1 MSHSSIRIVI
11 VGGGLAGHRAA
22 DALQRAGFTGQVVL
36 VTDEPHLPYDR
47 PPLSKQVLAGA
58 VEASTLI
65 YPLLPANVDMR
76 LSTRATALH
85 VDRSVISTSAGDI
98 DYDRLLIATGRRAR
112 PWPGTPGLAGFH
124 TLRTLDD
131 VARFRAALEPNLP
144 VAIIGAGFIG
154 CETAATLSGLG
165 VKQVSLIDVAQHPM
179 PVLGREVG
187 ERAAALHRS
196 RGVDLHLRA
205 RVAGFGGTDS
215 VETVRLED
223 GREVPARLV
232 LVAIGSAPNSEWLAD
247 SGLPLVDGALRC
259 DQHCIVL
266 GTDNIGV
273 AGDIARFP
281 YPGAPDGE
289 VCVEHWAIARDMGTL
304 AAENLIAEP
313 GARRDYRTVP
323 TFWSD
328 QYDVKIKSAGL
339 LAIADRVEIV
349 DDAGPYSFVAEAY
362 RAEELVGAVAFN
374 RNRAIIGY
382 QQRLLAGLA
391 AG

>member
-1 MSHSSIRIVI
+1 
-11 VGGGLAGHRAA
+11 
-22 DALQRAGFTGQVVL
+22 
-36 VTDEPHLPYDR
+36 
-47 PPLSKQVLAGA
+47 
-58 VEASTLI
+58 
-65 YPLLPANVDMR
+65 
-76 LSTRATALH
+76 
-85 VDRSVISTSAGDI
+85 
-98 DYDRLLIATGRRAR
+98 
-112 PWPGTPGLAGFH
+112 
-124 TLRTLDD
+124 
-131 VARFRAALEPNLP
+131 
-144 VAIIGAGFIG
+144 
-154 CETAATLSGLG
+154 
-165 VKQVSLIDVAQHPM
+165 
-179 PVLGREVG
+179 
-187 ERAAALHRS
+187 
-196 RGVDLHLRA
+196 
-205 RVAGFGGTDS
+205 
-215 VETVRLED
+215 
-223 GREVPARLV
+223 
-232 LVAIGSAPNSEWLAD
+232 
-247 SGLPLVDGALRC
+247 
-259 DQHCIVL
+259 VL